1 MNKAEKALL
10 KFFSNILTDVK
21 RHYKTYRCLLNVF
34 NPAFAQV
41 YGALDRKIIVSGRE
55 IPLRV
60 FRFGRG
66 KKPKVMIFFHG
77 GGWVTGNI
85 DTYTKICAI
94 MARRTKHTLV
104 SVDYRLAPEN
114 PFPAGLEDC
123 FNVTKELFEK
133 THLLGCKAEDIT
145 LVGDSAGANLAAV
158 VSLMARD
165 KAAFWPKKQIL
176 IYPATY
182 FDHGEDSPFPSVHQ
196 YGKNHLLTAEKIQN
210 YMDLYVPNEEDR
222 LSPYV
227 APLLAKDLSNQ
238 PETLIITAEY
248 DPLRDEGEAYGE
260 RLREFG
266 NKAQVYRMNGAL
278 HNFLALR
285 KKSGASAKCY
295 NVMNEFL
302 WGEKTDKA
310 DMP

>member
-10 KFFSNILTDVK
+10 KFFSSILTDVK
-21 RHYKTYRCLLNVF
+21 KHYKTYRCLLNVF
-34 NPAFAQV
+34 NPGFAQV

-60 FRFGRG
+60 FRFGGG
-66 KKPKVMIFFHG
+66 KKPKAMIFFHG

-123 FNVTKELFEK
+123 FNVAKELFEK
-133 THLLGCKAEDIT
+133 PYLLGCKAEDIT

-165 KAAFWPKKQIL
+165 RAAFWPKKQIL

-182 FDHGEDSPFPSVHQ
+182 FDHGENSPFPSVHQ

-210 YMDLYVPNEEDR
+210 YMELYVPNGQDR

-260 RLREFG
+260 RLRKFG
-266 NKAQVYRMNGAL
+266 NKARVYRMDGAL

-285 KKSGASAKCY
+285 KKSGASARCY

-302 WGEKTDKA
+302 WSEKNNKA
-310 DMP
+310 DTL